1 MTSMTSMNNNS
12 HDHRAQQAAEKAGD
26 APTDIGVER
35 LSKVYAQAII
45 EAADRKQCR
54 HEVIDELAAMVHDVL
69 PKVPKA
75 QIVFDSPK
83 VTPEEKSA
91 VINRICAGRVQPTT
105 LHTLH
110 VLARHGRLGIL
121 SHVVAAARRQ
131 ADELE
136 GRRQATFTT
145 AQPLDSGEQNEI
157 VSSVEKAIGASVS
170 PTFIVNP
177 ELIGGL
183 IVRIADTVYDHSVAT
198 SLVRLRARLKQR
210 SIHEIQYGR
219 DRLGTA

>member
-1 MTSMTSMNNNS
+1 MTTAQ
-12 HDHRAQQAAEKAGD
+12 HDHHDNQQPAG
-26 APTDIGVER
+26 PTGAGPTNIGVER

-54 HEVIDELAAMVHDVL
+54 REVIAELGAMVRDVL

-75 QIVFDSPK
+75 GLVFDSPK

-91 VINRICAGRVQPTT
+91 VINRICAGHVLPTT
-105 LHTLH
+105 LHALH
-110 VLARHGRLGIL
+110 VLARHGRLGML
-121 SHVVAAARRQ
+121 SHVVAAAERL

-145 AQPLDSGEQNEI
+145 AVPLDAAEQSQI
-157 VSSVEKAIGASVS
+157 VASIEQSIGANVS

>member
-1 MTSMTSMNNNS
+1 MSNDQ
-12 HDHRAQQAAEKAGD
+12 HDSPADFRPSDGADGPA
-26 APTDIGVER
+26 DIGVER
-35 LSKVYAQAII
+35 LARVYAQAVI

-54 HEVIDELAAMVHDVL
+54 REVIAELAHMVHDVL

-75 QIVFDSPK
+75 RMIFESPK

-91 VINRICAGRVQPTT
+91 IINRICAGRVLPTT
-105 LHTLH
+105 LHSLH

-121 SHVVAAARRQ
+121 SQVVAAARRQ

-136 GRRQATFTT
+136 GRRQATFTS
-145 AQPLDSGEQNEI
+145 AMPLDAAEQGS
-157 VSSVEKAIGASVS
+157 VVASVEKALGATVS

-183 IVRIADTVYDHSVAT
+183 IVRVADTVYDHSVAT
-198 SLVRLRARLKQR
+198 GLERLRARLKQR

-219 DRLGTA
+219 DRLGSA

>member
-1 MTSMTSMNNNS
+1 MTTAQHNH
-12 HDHRAQQAAEKAGD
+12 HDNQQPAGP
-26 APTDIGVER
+26 AGAGPTNIGIER
-35 LSKVYAQAII
+35 LSKIYAQAII

-54 HEVIDELAAMVHDVL
+54 REVIEELGAMVRDVL

-75 QIVFDSPK
+75 ALVFDSPK

-91 VINRICAGRVQPTT
+91 VINRICAGHVLPTT
-105 LHTLH
+105 LHALH
-110 VLARHGRLGIL
+110 VLTRHGRLGML
-121 SHVVAAARRQ
+121 SHVVAAAERL

-145 AQPLDSGEQNEI
+145 AVQLDAAEQSQI
-157 VSSVEKAIGASVS
+157 VASVEQSIGANVS

>member
-1 MTSMTSMNNNS
+1 MTTAQ
-12 HDHRAQQAAEKAGD
+12 HDHHDNQQPTGPAG
-26 APTDIGVER
+26 AGPTNIGIER

-54 HEVIDELAAMVHDVL
+54 REVIAELGAMVRDVL

-75 QIVFDSPK
+75 GLVFDSPK

-91 VINRICAGRVQPTT
+91 VINRICAGHVLPTT
-105 LHTLH
+105 LHALH
-110 VLARHGRLGIL
+110 VLARHGRLGML
-121 SHVVAAARRQ
+121 SHVVAAAERL

-145 AQPLDSGEQNEI
+145 AVPLDAAEQSQI
-157 VSSVEKAIGASVS
+157 VASVEQSIGANVS

>member
-1 MTSMTSMNNNS
+1 MSDAQ
-12 HDHRAQQAAEKAGD
+12 HDHHDAQRPAGHAGD
-26 APTDIGVER
+26 GPADVGIER
-35 LSKVYAQAII
+35 LAKVYAQAII
-45 EAADRKQCR
+45 EAADRKECR
-54 HEVIDELAAMVHDVL
+54 REVIAELAGMVRDVL

-75 QIVFDSPK
+75 ALVFDSPK

-91 VINRICAGRVQPTT
+91 VINRICAGRVLPTT
-105 LHTLH
+105 LHSLH
-110 VLARHGRLGIL
+110 VLARHGRLGML
-121 SHVVAAARRQ
+121 SHVVAAAQRQ
-131 ADELE
+131 ADELD

-145 AQPLDSGEQNEI
+145 AVPLDPAERSQI
-157 VSSVEKAIGASVS
+157 VASVENAVGATVS
-170 PTFIVNP
+170 PTFVVNP

>member
-1 MTSMTSMNNNS
+1 MTTAQ
-12 HDHRAQQAAEKAGD
+12 HDHHDNQQPAG
-26 APTDIGVER
+26 PTGAGPTNIGVER

-54 HEVIDELAAMVHDVL
+54 REVIEELGAMVRDVL

-75 QIVFDSPK
+75 ALVFDSPK

-91 VINRICAGRVQPTT
+91 VINRICAGHVLPTT
-105 LHTLH
+105 LHALH
-110 VLARHGRLGIL
+110 VLTRHGRLGML
-121 SHVVAAARRQ
+121 SHVVAAAERL

-145 AQPLDSGEQNEI
+145 AVPLDAAEQSQI
-157 VSSVEKAIGASVS
+157 VASVEQSIGANVS

>member
-1 MTSMTSMNNNS
+1 MSDAQ
-12 HDHRAQQAAEKAGD
+12 HDHHDAQQ
-26 APTDIGVER
+26 PTGQAVEGSTDVGIER

-54 HEVIDELAAMVHDVL
+54 REVIAELSGLVYDVL

-75 QIVFDSPK
+75 TLVFDSPK

-91 VINRICAGRVQPTT
+91 IINRICAGRVLPTT
-105 LHTLH
+105 LHSLH
-110 VLARHGRLGIL
+110 VLSRHGRLGL
-121 SHVVAAARRQ
+121 LPHVVTAAERL
-131 ADELE
+131 ADELD
-136 GRRQATFTT
+136 GLRQATFTT
-145 AQPLDSGEQNEI
+145 AVPLEPAERSEI
-157 VSSVEKAIGASVS
+157 VASVEKAVGARVS
-170 PTFIVNP
+170 PTFVVNP

-198 SLVRLRARLKQR
+198 SLVRLRTQLKQR
-210 SIHEIQYGR
+210 SIYEIQYGR

>member
-1 MTSMTSMNNNS
+1 MTNAA
-12 HDHRAQQAAEKAGD
+12 HDHDHAPQPSGHAGD
-26 APTDIGVER
+26 GPADIGVER

-54 HEVIDELAAMVHDVL
+54 REVIAELGGIVREVL

-75 QIVFDSPK
+75 SLIFDSPK

-91 VINRICAGRVQPTT
+91 VINRICAGRVLPTT
-105 LHTLH
+105 LHALH
-110 VLARHGRLGIL
+110 VLARHGRLGML
-121 SHVVAAARRQ
+121 AHVVAAAERQ
-131 ADELE
+131 ADEME

-145 AQPLDSGEQNEI
+145 ALPLDTAEQSQI
-157 VSSVEKAIGASVS
+157 VASVEKAIGSTVS

-198 SLVRLRARLKQR
+198 GLVRLRARLKQR

>member
-1 MTSMTSMNNNS
+1 MTSMTSATSDS
-12 HDHRAQQAAEKAGD
+12 HDNHASQQAADG
-26 APTDIGVER
+26 PTDIGVER

-54 HEVIDELAAMVHDVL
+54 HEVIDELAGIVHEVL

-75 QIVFDSPK
+75 QLVFDSPK

-91 VINRICAGRVQPTT
+91 VINRICAGRVLPTT

-145 AQPLDSGEQNEI
+145 AQPLDSGEQSQI
-157 VSSVEKAIGASVS
+157 VTSVEQAIGSRLS

>member
-1 MTSMTSMNNNS
+1 MTNAANE
-12 HDHRAQQAAEKAGD
+12 HDEHHGGRQTAGHAADG
-26 APTDIGVER
+26 PTDIGVER

-54 HEVIDELAAMVHDVL
+54 RDVIDELAAIVQDVL
-69 PKVPKA
+69 PRVPKA
-75 QIVFDSPK
+75 RIVFDSPK

-91 VINRICAGRVQPTT
+91 VINRICAGRVLPTT

-110 VLARHGRLGIL
+110 VLARHGRLGML
-121 SHVVAAARRQ
+121 AQVVASARRQ
-131 ADELE
+131 ADEME
-136 GRRQATFTT
+136 GRQQATFTT
-145 AQPLDSGEQNEI
+145 ATPLDAAEQSQL
-157 VSSVEKAIGASVS
+157 VASVEKAVGASLN

-183 IVRIADTVYDHSVAT
+183 IVRIADTVYDQTVAT

>member
-1 MTSMTSMNNNS
+1 MSDAQ
-12 HDHRAQQAAEKAGD
+12 HDHHDAQQPTGQAGEG
-26 APTDIGVER
+26 PTDVGIER

-54 HEVIDELAAMVHDVL
+54 REVIAELSGLVYDVL

-75 QIVFDSPK
+75 TLVFDSPK

-91 VINRICAGRVQPTT
+91 IINRICAGRVLPTT
-105 LHTLH
+105 LHALH
-110 VLARHGRLGIL
+110 VLSRHGRLGL
-121 SHVVAAARRQ
+121 LPHVVAAAERL
-131 ADELE
+131 ADELD
-136 GRRQATFTT
+136 GLRQATFTT
-145 AQPLDSGEQNEI
+145 AVPLEPAERSEI
-157 VSSVEKAIGASVS
+157 VASVEKAVGARVS
-170 PTFIVNP
+170 PTFVVNP

>member
-1 MTSMTSMNNNS
+1 MTMAA
-12 HDHRAQQAAEKAGD
+12 HDPHDARHAPAHVGAG
-26 APTDIGVER
+26 PTDIGVEK

-45 EAADRKQCR
+45 EAADRKRCR
-54 HEVIDELAAMVHDVL
+54 REVIDELAAMVRDVL
-69 PKVPKA
+69 PKVPQA
-75 QIVFDSPK
+75 RLVFDSPK

-91 VINRICAGRVQPTT
+91 VINRICAGRVLPTT
-105 LHTLH
+105 LHALH
-110 VLARHGRLGIL
+110 VLARHGRLGML
-121 SHVVAAARRQ
+121 AQVVAAAERQ

-136 GRRQATFTT
+136 GRRQATVTT
-145 AQPLDSGEQNEI
+145 ALPLDPAEQREI
-157 VSSVEKAIGASVS
+157 VAAVEKAVGGSITPSFV
-170 PTFIVNP
+170 VNP

-183 IVRIADTVYDHSVAT
+183 IVRVADTVYDHSVAT

>member
-1 MTSMTSMNNNS
+1 MTTAQ
-12 HDHRAQQAAEKAGD
+12 HDHHDNQQPVGPAG
-26 APTDIGVER
+26 AGPTNIGIER

-54 HEVIDELAAMVHDVL
+54 REVIAELGAMVRDVL

-75 QIVFDSPK
+75 ALVFDSPK

-91 VINRICAGRVQPTT
+91 VINRICAGHVLPTT
-105 LHTLH
+105 LHALH
-110 VLARHGRLGIL
+110 VLTRHGRLGML
-121 SHVVAAARRQ
+121 SHVVAAAERL

-136 GRRQATFTT
+136 GRRQAIFTT
-145 AQPLDSGEQNEI
+145 AVPLDAAEQSQI
-157 VSSVEKAIGASVS
+157 VASVEQSIGANVS

>member
-1 MTSMTSMNNNS
+1 MTSDP
-12 HDHRAQQAAEKAGD
+12 HDHHSAQQTAGHASK
-26 APTDIGVER
+26 APTDVGIER
-35 LSKVYAQAII
+35 LSKIYAQAII

-54 HEVIDELAAMVHDVL
+54 HEVIEELAAIVHEVL

-75 QIVFDSPK
+75 RIVFDSPK
-83 VTPEEKSA
+83 VTPDEKSA
-91 VINRICAGRVQPTT
+91 VINRICAGRVLPTT
-105 LHTLH
+105 LHALH
-110 VLARHGRLGIL
+110 VLARHGRLGVL
-121 SHVVAAARRQ
+121 SQVVASARRQ

-145 AQPLDSGEQNEI
+145 AQPLDTADQSQI
-157 VSSVEKAIGASVS
+157 VASVEKAIGASVS

-198 SLVRLRARLKQR
+198 SLVRLRERLKQR
-210 SIHEIQYGR
+210 SMYEIQYGR

>member
-1 MTSMTSMNNNS
+1 MSSDA
-12 HDHRAQQAAEKAGD
+12 HDHNHASQPSGHAGHG
-26 APTDIGVER
+26 PTDIGVER

-45 EAADRKQCR
+45 EAADRKQSR
-54 HEVIDELAAMVHDVL
+54 REVIAELGAMVRDVL

-75 QIVFDSPK
+75 GLIFDSPK

-91 VINRICAGRVQPTT
+91 VINRICAGRVLPTT
-105 LHTLH
+105 LHALH
-110 VLARHGRLGIL
+110 VLARHGRLGML
-121 SHVVAAARRQ
+121 SHVVAAAERQ
-131 ADELE
+131 ADELD

-145 AQPLDSGEQNEI
+145 AIPLDSAEQSQI
-157 VSSVEKAIGASVS
+157 VDTVEKAIGSTVS

>member
-1 MTSMTSMNNNS
+1 MTNAQ
-12 HDHRAQQAAEKAGD
+12 HDHHDNQQPAG
-26 APTDIGVER
+26 PTGAGPTNIGVER

-54 HEVIDELAAMVHDVL
+54 REVIEELGAMVRDVL

-75 QIVFDSPK
+75 ALVFDSPK

-91 VINRICAGRVQPTT
+91 VINRICAGHVLPTT
-105 LHTLH
+105 LHALH
-110 VLARHGRLGIL
+110 VLTRHGRLGML
-121 SHVVAAARRQ
+121 SHVVAAAERL

-145 AQPLDSGEQNEI
+145 AVPLDAAEQSQI
-157 VSSVEKAIGASVS
+157 VASVEQSIGANVS

>member
-1 MTSMTSMNNNS
+1 MTNPA
-12 HDHRAQQAAEKAGD
+12 HDHHDAQHPTGHAGEG
-26 APTDIGVER
+26 PTDIGIER

-54 HEVIDELAAMVHDVL
+54 REVLEELAAMVRDVL
-69 PKVPKA
+69 PRVPKA
-75 QIVFDSPK
+75 GLVFDSPK

-91 VINRICAGRVQPTT
+91 VINRICAGRVLPTT
-105 LHTLH
+105 LHALH
-110 VLARHGRLGIL
+110 VLARHGRLGML
-121 SHVVAAARRQ
+121 PQVVAAAERY
-131 ADELE
+131 ADELD
-136 GRRQATFTT
+136 GRRQATVTT
-145 AQPLDSGEQNEI
+145 ALPLDAAEQQEI
-157 VSSVEKAIGASVS
+157 LAAVEKAVGGRVT
-170 PTFIVNP
+170 PTFRVNP

>member
-1 MTSMTSMNNNS
+1 MTTEDNHHDS
-12 HDHRAQQAAEKAGD
+12 HSTARAGD
-26 APTDIGVER
+26 SPVDIGVDR
-35 LSKVYAQAII
+35 LSKVYAQAIV
-45 EAADRKQCR
+45 EAADTKQCR
-54 HEVIDELAAMVHDVL
+54 REVLDELTAIVRDVL

-75 QIVFDSPK
+75 AAVFDSPR

-91 VINRICAGRVQPTT
+91 VINRICAGHVLPTT
-105 LHTLH
+105 LHALH

-121 SHVVAAARRQ
+121 AQVVAAAERH
-131 ADELE
+131 ADELD
-136 GRRQATFTT
+136 GRQQATFTT
-145 AQPLDSGEQNEI
+145 AVPLDSAEKSQI
-157 VSSVEKAIGASVS
+157 VATVEKTVGGRLA

-210 SIHEIQYGR
+210 SIYEIQYGR

>member
-1 MTSMTSMNNNS
+1 M
-12 HDHRAQQAAEKAGD
+12 
-26 APTDIGVER
+26 
-35 LSKVYAQAII
+35 SKVYAQAII

-54 HEVIDELAAMVHDVL
+54 REVIEELGAMVRDVL

-75 QIVFDSPK
+75 ALVFDSPK

-91 VINRICAGRVQPTT
+91 VINRICAGHVLPTT
-105 LHTLH
+105 LHALH
-110 VLARHGRLGIL
+110 VLTRHGRLGML
-121 SHVVAAARRQ
+121 SHVVAAAERL

-145 AQPLDSGEQNEI
+145 AVPLDAAEQSQI
-157 VSSVEKAIGASVS
+157 VASVEQSIGANVS

-183 IVRIADTVYDHSVAT
+183 IVRIADTVYDHSGAT

>member
-1 MTSMTSMNNNS
+1 MTTEDHHHDS
-12 HDHRAQQAAEKAGD
+12 HSTGHASDS
-26 APTDIGVER
+26 PVDIGVER
-35 LSKVYAQAII
+35 LSKVYAQAIV

-54 HEVIDELAAMVHDVL
+54 REVLDELTAIVRDVL

-75 QIVFDSPK
+75 AAVFDSPR

-91 VINRICAGRVQPTT
+91 VINRICAGHVLPTT
-105 LHTLH
+105 LHALH

-121 SHVVAAARRQ
+121 AQVVAAAERH
-131 ADELE
+131 ADDLD

-145 AQPLDSGEQNEI
+145 AVSLDPAEKSQI
-157 VSSVEKAIGASVS
+157 LATVEKTVGGSLA

>member
-1 MTSMTSMNNNS
+1 MTTAQ
-12 HDHRAQQAAEKAGD
+12 HDHHDDNQPAGPSG
-26 APTDIGVER
+26 AGPTNIGIER
-35 LSKVYAQAII
+35 LSNVYAQAII

-75 QIVFDSPK
+75 KIVFESPK

-91 VINRICAGRVQPTT
+91 VINRICAGRVLPTT

-121 SHVVAAARRQ
+121 SQVVAAARLQ

-145 AQPLDSGEQNEI
+145 AVPLDAAEQSQI
-157 VSSVEKAIGASVS
+157 VASVEQSIGANVS

>member
-1 MTSMTSMNNNS
+1 MMNSAAHNDS
-12 HDHRAQQAAEKAGD
+12 FQPQQPAGEVENIR
-26 APTDIGVER
+26 TDIGVER
-35 LSKVYAQAII
+35 LAKVYAQAII

-54 HEVIDELAAMVHDVL
+54 REVLDELSSIVHEVL

-75 QIVFDSPK
+75 RLIFDSPK
-83 VTPEEKSA
+83 ITPDEKSA
-91 VINRICAGRVQPTT
+91 ILNRICAGRALPTT
-105 LHTLH
+105 LHALH

-121 SHVVAAARRQ
+121 LQVVAAANRH
-131 ADELE
+131 ADDLE

-145 AQPLDSGEQNEI
+145 AVPLDSTEQGQVI
-157 VSSVEKAIGASVS
+157 AAVEQAVGASVS
-170 PTFIVNP
+170 PTFVVNP

-183 IVRIADTVYDHSVAT
+183 IVRVADTVYDHSVAT
-198 SLVRLRARLKQR
+198 GLQRLKARLKQR

>member
-1 MTSMTSMNNNS
+1 MTSAS
-12 HDHRAQQAAEKAGD
+12 HDSHDARQSAGH
-26 APTDIGVER
+26 AGEGHADIGVER
-35 LSKVYAQAII
+35 LSKIYAQAII

-54 HEVIDELAAMVHDVL
+54 REVIEELGAMVRDVL
-69 PKVPKA
+69 PRVPKA
-75 QIVFDSPK
+75 GLVFDSPK

-91 VINRICAGRVQPTT
+91 VINRICAGRVLPTT
-105 LHTLH
+105 LHALH
-110 VLARHGRLGIL
+110 VLARHGRLGML
-121 SHVVAAARRQ
+121 HQVVIAAERR
-131 ADELE
+131 ADEME
-136 GRRQATFTT
+136 GRSQATFTT
-145 AQPLDSGEQNEI
+145 AHPLDSDEQREI
-157 VSSVEKAIGASVS
+157 VTAVETAVGTSVT

>member
-1 MTSMTSMNNNS
+1 MTSVAND
-12 HDHRAQQAAEKAGD
+12 HDHAAQPSRHAGHG
-26 APTDIGVER
+26 PSDIGVEK

-54 HEVIDELAAMVHDVL
+54 RDVIAELGDIVRDVL

-75 QIVFDSPK
+75 ALIFDSPK

-91 VINRICAGRVQPTT
+91 VINRICAGRVLPTT
-105 LHTLH
+105 LHSLH
-110 VLARHGRLGIL
+110 VLARHGRLGML
-121 SHVVAAARRQ
+121 PQVVAAAERQ

-145 AQPLDSGEQNEI
+145 AVPLDAAEQGQI
-157 VSSVEKAIGASVS
+157 VASVEKAIGASVS

-198 SLVRLRARLKQR
+198 GLVRLRARLKQR

>member
-1 MTSMTSMNNNS
+1 MTSDA
-12 HDHRAQQAAEKAGD
+12 HDHRSAEQPADRNADGP
-26 APTDIGVER
+26 ADIGVER
-35 LSKVYAQAII
+35 LAKVYAQAII
-45 EAADRKQCR
+45 EAADKKQCR
-54 HEVIDELAAMVHDVL
+54 REVIDELAAMVRDVL
-69 PKVPKA
+69 PRVPKA
-75 QIVFDSPK
+75 GIVFDSPK
-83 VTPEEKSA
+83 VTSEEKSA
-91 VINRICAGRVQPTT
+91 VINRICAGRVLPTT
-105 LHTLH
+105 LHSLH
-110 VLARHGRLGIL
+110 VLARHGRLGL
-121 SHVVAAARRQ
+121 LPQVVAAAERQ

-145 AQPLDSGEQNEI
+145 AHPLDAAEQGEI
-157 VSSVEKAIGASVS
+157 VASVEKAVGLSVN

-219 DRLGTA
+219 DRLGSA

>member
-1 MTSMTSMNNNS
+1 MTTADHHHDS
-12 HDHRAQQAAEKAGD
+12 H
-26 APTDIGVER
+26 PTGHASDSPADIGVER
-35 LSKVYAQAII
+35 LSKVYAQAIV

-54 HEVIDELAAMVHDVL
+54 REVLDELTAIVRDVL

-75 QIVFDSPK
+75 AVVFDSPK

-91 VINRICAGRVQPTT
+91 VINRICAGHVLPTT
-105 LHTLH
+105 LHALH

-121 SHVVAAARRQ
+121 AQVVAAAERH
-131 ADELE
+131 ADELD

-145 AQPLDSGEQNEI
+145 AVPLDPSEKSQI
-157 VSSVEKAIGASVS
+157 VATVEKTVGGSLA

>member
-1 MTSMTSMNNNS
+1 MTTNA
-12 HDHRAQQAAEKAGD
+12 HDQHIATPATDRPSTG
-26 APTDIGVER
+26 PTDIGVER

-54 HEVIDELAAMVHDVL
+54 PDVLDELRSIVRDVL
-69 PKVPKA
+69 LQVPKA
-75 QIVFDSPK
+75 AIIFDSPK
-83 VTPEEKSA
+83 VTVEEKSA
-91 VINRICAGRVQPTT
+91 IINRICAGRVQPTT

-110 VLARHGRLGIL
+110 VLARHGRLGML
-121 SHVVAAARRQ
+121 SQVVAAAERF
-131 ADELE
+131 ADELD
-136 GRRQATFTT
+136 GRQQATVTT
-145 AQPLDSGEQNEI
+145 AVHLDAAEQSQI
-157 VSSVEKAIGASVS
+157 VAAVERTVGGSVT
-170 PTFIVNP
+170 PTFLVNP

-183 IVRIADTVYDHSVAT
+183 IVRVADTVYDQSVAT

>member
-1 MTSMTSMNNNS
+1 MTSAT
-12 HDHRAQQAAEKAGD
+12 HEQPHAPRPADHAGD
-26 APTDIGVER
+26 GPTDVGVER
-35 LSKVYAQAII
+35 LSKVYAHAII

-54 HEVIDELAAMVHDVL
+54 REVLEELRAIVCEVL

-75 QIVFDSPK
+75 AIVFDSPR

-91 VINRICAGRVQPTT
+91 VINRICAGRVLPTT

-121 SHVVAAARRQ
+121 SQVVAAAERH
-131 ADELE
+131 ANELE
-136 GRRQATFTT
+136 GRHQATFTT
-145 AQPLDSGEQNEI
+145 AVPLDASEQSQI
-157 VSSVEKAIGASVS
+157 VAAVEKAVGTNVN
-170 PTFIVNP
+170 PTFIVNS

-198 SLVRLRARLKQR
+198 SLVRLRGRLKQR

>member
-1 MTSMTSMNNNS
+1 MTNAA
-12 HDHRAQQAAEKAGD
+12 HDHNDAPHPTGHAGD
-26 APTDIGVER
+26 GPADIGVER

-54 HEVIDELAAMVHDVL
+54 RGVIEELGGIVRDVL

-75 QIVFDSPK
+75 TLIFDSPK

-91 VINRICAGRVQPTT
+91 VINRICAGRVLPTT
-105 LHTLH
+105 LHSLH
-110 VLARHGRLGIL
+110 VLARHGRLGML
-121 SHVVAAARRQ
+121 PHVVAAAERL
-131 ADELE
+131 ADELD
-136 GRRQATFTT
+136 GRRQVTFTT
-145 AQPLDSGEQNEI
+145 AIPLDTTEQSQI
-157 VSSVEKAIGASVS
+157 VASVEQSIGSSVS

-183 IVRIADTVYDHSVAT
+183 IVRVADTVYDHSVAT